1 MSVLNMFPM
10 NFVDEI
16 AVSLD
21 EFLDDEVVVIK
32 RPLRSVDPNR
42 CVGIFPVSALPI
54 EGSEMIGQVEPTLQR
69 YNVRIQLLVKHA
81 RDEDGRRL
89 YAVDSTAM
97 KTILYRD
104 LGLHTR
110 LATLQMEIMGTV
122 ERYKQFQVRSQR
134 FLNNEL
140 GSQFV
145 YLSVTDLEFQTEL
158 TSL

>member
-1 MSVLNMFPM
+1 MVVGSTPS
-10 NFVDEI
+10 I
-16 AVSLD
+16 A
-21 EFLDDEVVVIK
+21 
-32 RPLRSVDPNR
+32 
-42 CVGIFPVSALPI
+42 
-54 EGSEMIGQVEPTLQR
+54 Q
-69 YNVRIQLLVKHA
+69 
-81 RDEDGRRL
+81 
-89 YAVDSTAM
+89 
-97 KTILYRD
+97 TILYRD